1 MLRKRLAVFCLAFSV
16 LMAVPMLPG
25 CSTPVSIVTP
35 EGKAAYT
42 ANEVLVR
49 VERLQDAA
57 IAAHT
62 NGSLNTDTARAIVF
76 VTVNVFEIADAATH
90 GWHATARQ
98 AWMQAKADIPALQ
111 SGGQF
116 YVLAA
121 AVDEAL
127 GGSR

>member
-1 MLRKRLAVFCLAFSV
+1 MKTWIVIGLLTLAP
-16 LMAVPMLPG
+16 MASACTAPA
-25 CSTPVSIVTP
+25 TIVTEP
-35 EGKAAYT
+35 GKAAYT

-76 VTVNVFEIADAATH
+76 VTVNVFEIADAATQ
-90 GWHATARQ
+90 GWQATARQ

-127 GGSR
+127 GGAR